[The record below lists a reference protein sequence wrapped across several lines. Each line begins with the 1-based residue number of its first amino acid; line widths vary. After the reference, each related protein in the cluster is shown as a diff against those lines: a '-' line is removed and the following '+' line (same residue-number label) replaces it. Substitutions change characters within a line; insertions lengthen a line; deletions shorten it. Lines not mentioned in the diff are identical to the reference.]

1 LRSFLAQ
8 RINQP
13 FKHNSFCSLSFNS
26 GNIDK
31 IIVRAKIIKSF
42 SDTVKPPAVPS
53 RKMGLELKG
62 NGGPSG
68 EAFHIQNNLFIA
80 SAFFSNYLF
89 VAT

>member
-1 LRSFLAQ
+1 MQCQVWTIAFTPIAL
-8 RINQP
+8 IP
-13 FKHNSFCSLSFNS
+13 

-68 EAFHIQNNLFIA
+68 EAFHIQNCLFMA
-80 SAFFSNYLF
+80 SALFSNYLF